1 MARTRAHTL
10 PATKAHA
17 DQYLTKAR
25 QFLQAAQVSL
35 ESGSFIAATGN
46 AVHAGINAAD
56 TIAASTV
63 GAVWRGEHSQSADFL
78 DKAGAAGKQA
88 ARQLRRLLPLKTRAE
103 YDPVPVRATE
113 ARAALVAAERLVA
126 SAEAVSATVAGG
138 AS

>member
-1 MARTRAHTL
+1 MARTRAQTR

-17 DQYLTKAR
+17 DQYLAKAR

-35 ESGSFIAATGN
+35 ASGSFIAATGN

-56 TIAASTV
+56 TIAAHSV
-63 GAVWRGEHSQSADFL
+63 AAVWRGEHSQSADFL
-78 DKAGAAGKQA
+78 EGTGAAGKQA
-88 ARQLRRLLPLKTRAE
+88 ARQLRRLLPLKNRAE
-103 YDPVPVRATE
+103 YDPVPVRVTE

-126 SAEAVSATVAGG
+126 LAEAVSAAEAGG